1 MGIRARKRKSIRRKM
16 MMMKRMTRKLLN
28 QITKNLQTLL
38 LSLTLPIS
46 ILPQVNPKVTSVE
59 AEVRRRWL

>member
-16 MMMKRMTRKLLN
+16 MMMKRMMRKLLN
-28 QITKNLQTLL
+28 QITKNLLTLL
-38 LSLTLPIS
+38 PSLTLPIN

-59 AEVRRRWL
+59 AEVKRLWL